1 MNKVIT
7 CCLKQLRSHVY
18 YTGKEKIKC
27 KFSRNY
33 FYFCVKGP
41 HERKIK
47 ISKKTDTDG
56 AQGCSYVITYSI
68 KLNAKFSEAKHAVND
83 IIRRWDI
90 KAVRMRS
97 L

>member
-1 MNKVIT
+1 MNV
-7 CCLKQLRSHVY
+7 RS
-18 YTGKEKIKC
+18 K
-27 KFSRNY
+27 SQ
-33 FYFCVKGP
+33 
-41 HERKIK
+41 
-47 ISKKTDTDG
+47 KTDTDG